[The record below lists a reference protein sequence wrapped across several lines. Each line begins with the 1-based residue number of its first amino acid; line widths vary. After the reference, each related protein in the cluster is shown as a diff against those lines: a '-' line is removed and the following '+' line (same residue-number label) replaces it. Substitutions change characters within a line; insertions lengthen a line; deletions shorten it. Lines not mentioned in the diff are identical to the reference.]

1 MILVDARRCARRLLR
16 EEAGFL
22 TAQFVLAVALSFVF
36 LVLVANLIVWQY
48 ARGVLRSAVD
58 EGVRTGSRATATPAD
73 CETRARAVLGDL
85 LGGALG
91 HDVSVTCT
99 DSGNEIVATA
109 NARLQSWLPLMPYWS
124 FQITGSDVKEHR
136 P

>member
-1 MILVDARRCARRLLR
+1 VILRDARRCARRLVR

-22 TAQFVLAVALSFVF
+22 TAQFALAVALSFVF

-48 ARGVLRSAVD
+48 ARGVVRSAVD

-73 CETRARAVLGDL
+73 CETRAQGVLQDL

-91 HDVSVTCT
+91 QHVSVTCA
-99 DSGNEIVATA
+99 DSGGEIVATA
-109 NARLQSWLPLMPYWS
+109 DANLQSWLPLMPDWS
-124 FQITGSDVKEHR
+124 FRITASDVKEQR

>member
-1 MILVDARRCARRLLR
+1 MKLADARQRARRLLR

-48 ARGVLRSAVD
+48 ARGVARSAVD
-58 EGVRTGSRATATPAD
+58 EGVRTGSRATATQAD
-73 CETRARAVLGDL
+73 CEARARAVLQDL

-91 HDVSVTCT
+91 DDVSVNCS
-99 DSGNEIVATA
+99 DSGDEIVATVDA
-109 NARLQSWLPLMPYWS
+109 QLPSWLPLMPDWS
-124 FQITGSDVKEHR
+124 FQISGSDVKEHH